1 MRSPRGMN
9 RRSSDG
15 SRSAYQ
21 GVRAKSWIF
30 SILSDVSSM
39 KAGGAES
46 LVSLLELAAVSAG
59 ASVLPEDFS
68 CAVQARRA
76 SRWVL
81 KPCFHP
87 QARVHAKCGK
97 SCGSDITWPSIGTAI
112 PWASTIC
119 FWVAPSV
126 FKSISRNKK
135 IGPYVG
141 VQFQPCCGSF
151 PLRSFLIRF
160 QRCLQNNM

>member
-1 MRSPRGMN
+1 MN
-9 RRSSDG
+9 LVTSDG

-21 GVRAKSWIF
+21 GIRAISWIF
-30 SILSDVSSM
+30 SMLSDVNSI
-39 KAGGAES
+39 KAGCAES
-46 LVSLLELAAVSAG
+46 LASLLELAAVSAG
-59 ASVLPEDFS
+59 GSVLLEDFS
-68 CAVQARRA
+68 CAVQARTA

-81 KPCFHP
+81 NPCFHP

-97 SCGSDITWPSIGTAI
+97 SRGSDITWPSIGTAI
-112 PWASTIC
+112 PSASTIC
-119 FWVAPSV
+119 FWVVPPV

-151 PLRSFLIRF
+151 PLRSSLMRF